1 MIVTGEVKQV
11 RSIRSQHN
19 LERCGFVPTM
29 GFLHEGHLS
38 LVRQAKEEND
48 NVFVSIFVNPTQFA
62 PNEDLDSYP
71 RDLERDLYLLSDL
84 DVDVVFTPDEETM
97 YSAGFQTDISVEQV
111 STLLEGRAR
120 PTHFKGVATVVAKLF
135 NIIDPTKAYFGQKDA
150 QQCVLIKRMVEDLN
164 FDVEI
169 VVCPIVRER
178 DGLAMSSRNA
188 RLSANDRAAAPIV
201 YQSLLSAFNS
211 FLEGERNG
219 DKLRKQIS
227 ETLGSE
233 PEARIDYVSV
243 ADPIT
248 LEELSTVEKGALMSA
263 AVYFGDIRLIDNILL
278 E

>member
-1 MIVTGEVKQV
+1 
-11 RSIRSQHN
+11 
-19 LERCGFVPTM
+19 M

-38 LVRQAKEEND
+38 LVRKAKEEND
-48 NVFVSIFVNPTQFA
+48 IVFVSIFVNPTQFA

-71 RDLERDLYLLSDL
+71 RDLERDLRLLSEL
-84 DVDVVFTPDEETM
+84 DVDVVFTPGEETM
-97 YSAGFQTDISVEQV
+97 YPPGFQTDISVKQV
-111 STLLEGRAR
+111 SKLLEGRAR
-120 PTHFKGVATVVAKLF
+120 PTHFKGVAVVVAKLI
-135 NIIDPTKAYFGQKDA
+135 NIIDPAKAYFGQKDA

-233 PEARIDYVSV
+233 PAARIDYVSV

-248 LEELSTVEKGALMSA
+248 LEELSIVEKGALMST